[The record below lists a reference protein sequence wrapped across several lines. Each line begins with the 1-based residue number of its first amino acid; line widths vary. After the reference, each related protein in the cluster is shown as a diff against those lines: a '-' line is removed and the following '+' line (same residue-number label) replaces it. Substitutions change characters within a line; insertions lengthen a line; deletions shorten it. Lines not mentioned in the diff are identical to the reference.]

1 METPTPIY
9 ASDRFT
15 SIIEGLC
22 RVLTKHGRARFI
34 TAPVLLLIWNRI
46 IRMARRFASLTE
58 RYCAGTLA
66 EPAPARSRG
75 TSPRPARVPASEA
88 LPGHF
93 RWLVNMIPEAEAI
106 AGDVCWLLQ
115 RPEMEELID
124 MAPQVGRILR
134 PLCRMLGIE
143 TTSALR
149 LPEWARVRRPQET
162 SEQTSE
168 QTSEPA
174 PAPAQPGDN
183 GSQWRAPGEL
193 EEFGPEFWKLHPPP
207 SLPKPD

>member
-46 IRMARRFASLTE
+46 MRMARRFASLTE

-66 EPAPARSRG
+66 EPAPARSQG
-75 TSPRPARVPASEA
+75 TSPRPPRVPAGEA
-88 LPGHF
+88 LPHHF

-134 PLCRMLGIE
+134 PLCRMLGIDPP
-143 TTSALR
+143 SALR
-149 LPEWARVRRPQET
+149 RPMRPPVQIPQET
-162 SEQTSE
+162 SEETSE
-168 QTSEPA
+168 QTPEPT
-174 PAPAQPGDN
+174 PARPQHADDD
-183 GSQWRAPGEL
+183 GSPEL
-193 EEFGPEFWKLHPPP
+193 REPDLPREFSAEWWKLHPPP
-207 SLPKPD
+207 KLD